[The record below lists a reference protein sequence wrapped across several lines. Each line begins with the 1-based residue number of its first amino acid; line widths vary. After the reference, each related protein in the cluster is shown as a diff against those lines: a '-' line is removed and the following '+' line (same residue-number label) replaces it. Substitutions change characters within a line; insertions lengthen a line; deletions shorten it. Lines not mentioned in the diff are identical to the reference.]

1 MKLSIRHFFTFSFLF
16 EVFLFIFT
24 EYLALGV
31 ALSLALKYNTA
42 SSATVEPLP
51 AWQFILAFLIATVIL
66 LIILKYFKKPWL
78 IQVLFYLAILEGLW
92 IFGSAYFNWPEVLY
106 FIIGILCFWLFY
118 RNVFMH
124 NIVIVLAISAISVL
138 FGQNLMPSSAI
149 IILIILGLYDYI
161 AVFQTKHMVSMF
173 KGLAENK
180 VYFSLII
187 PQNFKGIFKKISE
200 VSPQTEFMF
209 LGTGDLAIPAIF
221 IIACLKISLLTS
233 LWAGLGAV
241 LGFIFLYI
249 LFVTQKERAPMPGLP
264 PIILGCLLGYLI
276 SFLL

>member
-16 EVFLFIFT
+16 ELFLFIFT
-24 EYLALGV
+24 QYLALGV
-31 ALSLALKYNTA
+31 AISYALKYRNQAIVT
-42 SSATVEPLP
+42 TPLP
-51 AWQFILAFLIATVIL
+51 AWQFMLAFVAATAIL
-66 LIILKYFKKPWL
+66 LIILKYLNKPWL
-78 IQVLFYLAILEGLW
+78 IQALFYLAILEGLW
-92 IFGSAYFNWPEVLY
+92 IFGTAYFNWPEVLY
-106 FIIGILCFWLFY
+106 FIIGVIFLWLFY

-124 NIVIVLAISAISVL
+124 DIVLVIAISAIAVL
-138 FGQNLMPSSAI
+138 FGQNLMPSSVI

-161 AVFQTKHMVSMF
+161 AVLQTKHMVSMF

-187 PQNFKGIFKKISE
+187 PQKFRGLLKKINE

-233 LWAGLGAV
+233 LWTGLGAI

-249 LFVTQKERAPMPGLP
+249 LFVTQKERVPMPGLP
-264 PIILGCLLGYLI
+264 PIVLGCLLGYLI
-276 SFLL
+276 SFLI

>member
-1 MKLSIRHFFTFSFLF
+1 MKLRIRHFFTFSFLF
-16 EVFLFIFT
+16 ELFLFIFT
-24 EYLALGV
+24 QYLALGV
-31 ALSLALKYNTA
+31 AFSLAATNSAQT
-42 SSATVEPLP
+42 SSNPISP
-51 AWQFILAFLIATVIL
+51 WQFILAFIIATVVLIL
-66 LIILKYFKKPWL
+66 ILKYLKKPWL
-78 IQVLFYLAILEGLW
+78 MQVLFYLAITEGLW
-92 IFGSAYFNWPEVLY
+92 IFGSAYFQWPDIL
-106 FIIGILCFWLFY
+106 FFLIGVFFLWFFY
-118 RNVFMH
+118 RNVIMH
-124 NIVIVLAISAISVL
+124 NIVIMMAISAMAVL
-138 FGQNLMPSSAI
+138 FGLNLLPSSAI
-149 IILIILGLYDYI
+149 IILILLAIYDYI

-187 PQNFKGIFKKISE
+187 PQTFKGIFKKISE

-249 LFVTQKERAPMPGLP
+249 LFVTQKEKAPMPGLP
-264 PIILGCLLGYLI
+264 PIVLGCLIGYLI
-276 SFLL
+276 SFLI

>member
-1 MKLSIRHFFTFSFLF
+1 MRLSIRHFFTFSFLF

-24 EYLALGV
+24 QYLALGV
-31 ALSLALKYNTA
+31 ALSLALKYNV
-42 SSATVEPLP
+42 SAAPVAPLS
-51 AWQFILAFLIATVIL
+51 AWQFILAFLIATAIL
-66 LIILKYFKKPWL
+66 FIILKYFKKPWL

-92 IFGSAYFNWPEVLY
+92 IFGSAYFNFPEVFY
-106 FIIGILCFWLFY
+106 FIVGILFFWLFY

-124 NIVIVLAISAISVL
+124 NIVLVLAISAIAVL
-138 FGQNLMPSSAI
+138 FGQNLMPSSVI

-161 AVFQTKHMVSMF
+161 AVFQTKHMVSIF
-173 KGLAENK
+173 RGLAENK

-187 PQNFKGIFKKISE
+187 PQTFKGLFKKINE

-221 IIACLKISLLTS
+221 IVACLKVNLLTS
-233 LWAGLGAV
+233 LCVGLGAV

-249 LFVTQKERAPMPGLP
+249 LFVTQKARAPMPGLP
-264 PIILGCLLGYLI
+264 PIILGCLIGYLI
-276 SFLL
+276 SFLI